1 MGWGAVID
9 RDVEYTK
16 SIFEVNIW
24 GPMAMVKATYPLLEK
39 SPNRPIIFNISSQAA
54 NYHMPFWSPYT
65 MSKCALEAFS
75 GCLRRELMLEGV
87 RVVTITPGAFESEML
102 TKGQTALDE
111 YEQKYHSEFTAK
123 VVKMLGQPIRKENR
137 RGLSPVMIGKLI
149 DKVIRSKSCKA
160 RYQPG
165 RKFIP
170 DILLAKF
177 PTWLI
182 DKLVF
187 KILK

>member
-1 MGWGAVID
+1 
-9 RDVEYTK
+9 
-16 SIFEVNIW
+16 
-24 GPMAMVKATYPLLEK
+24 MVKATYPLLKE

-54 NYHMPFWSPYT
+54 NYTMPFWSPYT

-75 GCLRRELMLEGV
+75 GCLRRELMLKGI

-102 TKGQTALDE
+102 TKEQTALDE
-111 YEQKYHSEFTAK
+111 YEQKYHSEFSAR
-123 VVKMLGQPIRKENR
+123 VVKMLSQPIRQTNR
-137 RGLSPVMIGKLI
+137 RGLSPVMIGELI
-149 DKVIRSKSCKA
+149 DKILRNEHCKA

-165 RKFIP
+165 RRFIP

-177 PTWLI
+177 PTWLV
-182 DKLVF
+182 DKLVL